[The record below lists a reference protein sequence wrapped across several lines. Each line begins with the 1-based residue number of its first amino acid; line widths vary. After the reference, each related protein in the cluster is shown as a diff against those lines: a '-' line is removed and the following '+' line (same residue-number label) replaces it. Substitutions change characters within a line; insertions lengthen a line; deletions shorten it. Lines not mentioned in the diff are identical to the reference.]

1 MDKTDN
7 RYIINETER
16 EKILKDIEIGVWRI
30 ELMPDQPPRMYGDTN
45 MYAILGAELK
55 LSPEQLYEH
64 WHTRIEPVYCS
75 YVDKAVER
83 LISTG
88 WPVEVEYMWN
98 HPQYG
103 KTIVRCNATISSGQ
117 GDGKKVMLGLHRDIT
132 DKLVNNIWL
141 HTGHYIVDY
150 YKMSYCGKYLIKA
163 YEDIFQVDIET
174 KAIHLIAYKR
184 DHCQVFQDGR
194 SILEVIDH
202 CVLPEDRE
210 KVRELFSDESIKEV
224 IIKKS
229 SVSADFGMGGHCG
242 RHKWVRGTLHT
253 VQINGVDELLFVLQ
267 DIQNE
272 YKLKRLKEEKEDVL
286 YSIIHK
292 HSVIYEYDVGTRRMQ
307 ILKHDTADINKP
319 DAASY
324 QSLQEL
330 ADGLCVH
337 YLDSS
342 VWSEAKAFLSHENIR
357 NCVEEE
363 HKKSVSLL
371 LDTTYFQYD
380 YIKASVLLSS
390 KSKGKV
396 YLVLEQTNK
405 EERLYPILESYIRD
419 TVDHFY
425 CIDLKK
431 DYFFRFIGNKETY
444 DMPPKEGHNYT
455 QETLKY
461 VERFVP
467 EEDREFVKKQMSLEV
482 ILKALE
488 DKQEFSFV
496 ESILGEDGGIQK
508 KLVTYS
514 PLDLS
519 KGYVLMKRTDITDL
533 HNTERALEKVRRESM
548 TDPLTQLW
556 NRLGSERL
564 IKKALSTI
572 DCSKNAVLIMVDL
585 DNFKEVNDRFGHPVG
600 DKILCEAAQKLR
612 ECFRSRDIIGR
623 LGGDEYIIFLQE
635 MTCKTD
641 IHPVLERVVRELNIV
656 CKNETES
663 VMVTPS
669 VGATFCKG
677 QSYEELYRE
686 ADIALYHSKK
696 GKNRYSL
703 YEEQS

>member
-1 MDKTDN
+1 MNKTDN

-55 LSPEQLYEH
+55 MPPEQLYEH

-83 LISTG
+83 LVTTG
-88 WPVEVEYMWN
+88 WPVEVEYVWN

-103 KTIVRCNATISSGQ
+103 KTIVRCNATISTSQ
-117 GDGKKVMLGLHRDIT
+117 GEEKTVMLGLHRDIT

-141 HTGHYIVDY
+141 HTGHYITDY
-150 YKMSYCGKYLIKA
+150 YKMNYCGKYLIKA
-163 YEDIFQVDIET
+163 YEDIFQVDLET
-174 KAIHLIAYKR
+174 KAIHMIAYKR
-184 DHCQVFQDGR
+184 NHCQVFQDGR

-202 CVLPEDRE
+202 CVFPEDRE
-210 KVRELFSDESIKEV
+210 KVRGLFSDGSMREV
-224 IIKKS
+224 IMKKN
-229 SVSADFGMGGHCG
+229 SVSVDFGMGGHCG
-242 RHKWVRGTLHT
+242 RHKWIRGTLHT

-292 HSVIYEYDVGTRRMQ
+292 HSVIYEYDVESQRLQ
-307 ILKHDTADINKP
+307 VLKHDASDINKS
-319 DAASY
+319 ASFSDN
-324 QSLQEL
+324 SLQGL
-330 ADGLCVH
+330 AEGLCTH
-337 YLDSS
+337 YLDHS
-342 VWSEAKAFLSHENIR
+342 VWPEAKAFLSSENIR
-357 NCVEEE
+357 SCVEEE
-363 HKKSVSLL
+363 CKKSVSLL

-380 YIKASVLLSS
+380 YVKVSIQLSS

-396 YLVLEQTNK
+396 YIVLEQMNK

-444 DMPPKEGHNYT
+444 GMPPKEGHNYT
-455 QETLKY
+455 QETIRY
-461 VERFVP
+461 VEQFVP
-467 EEDREFVKKQMSLEV
+467 EEDREFVKKQMSIES
-482 ILKALE
+482 IMKALE

-496 ESILGEDGGIQK
+496 ESIRGEDGGIQK

-514 PLDLS
+514 PLDHL
-519 KGYVLMKRTDITDL
+519 KGYVLMKRTDITDM
-533 HNTERALEKVRRESM
+533 HNKERTLERVRRESM

-564 IKKALSTI
+564 IKKALTEI
-572 DCSKNAVLIMVDL
+572 DGSKNAVLIMVDL
-585 DNFKEVNDRFGHPVG
+585 DNFKEVNDKFGHPVG
-600 DKILCEAAQKLR
+600 DKILCEAAQKLKD
-612 ECFRSRDIIGR
+612 CFRTRDIIGR

-635 MTCKTD
+635 MTYKTD
-641 IHPVLERVVRELNIV
+641 IHPVLKRMVRELNIV
-656 CKNETES
+656 CKNRTES

-686 ADIALYHSKK
+686 ADIALYNSKK
-696 GKNRYSL
+696 EKNRYSL
-703 YEEQS
+703 YDE